1 MWTANIQP
9 FFGYFQTNPNIPKSF
24 GAILLKIPKF
34 GVFDPM
40 KAINDFLSSILPY
53 TEWPMFLLLIGGG
66 IFLIF
71 YSKFTPY
78 RYFGHAI
85 AVVSGKYDDKN
96 AKGDV
101 SSFQALSAA
110 VAATV
115 GLGNISGVAIAI
127 HDGGPGVV
135 FWIWMTALLG
145 MGIKFY
151 SGSLAIMFRDTDA
164 DGKLQGG
171 PMFYITKGMGKWAK
185 PMAIFFSICG
195 LFGFL
200 GVFTANQFTEA
211 FMGVVKPHE
220 TLLATSEFNW
230 KLGIGFILAIV
241 TSIVIFGGLSKIAK
255 VASAIVP
262 FMVGVYLLAV
272 IFVMANNAGEVL
284 PALKMIFV
292 EAWNFDTI
300 VTGGFWGL
308 VIVGVRRAMFS
319 NEAGLGSAPMYHG
332 QSRNDEP
339 TKEGLVAM
347 LGPFI
352 DTIMVCTFTA
362 VVIILSGAYLED
374 GSGITM
380 TMTAFE
386 TTLYGVGD
394 ILLMVI
400 VTAFALST
408 LFTYS
413 YYGVKCLSFLTN
425 PKVGKWYNV
434 FFIVMVVFATIA
446 SLDLVKNLIDLSY
459 ALMVIPNMI
468 AVLYLSPKVNESAK
482 NYFKKLKQGGA

>member
-1 MWTANIQP
+1 MD
-9 FFGYFQTNPNIPKSF
+9 
-24 GAILLKIPKF
+24 L
-34 GVFDPM
+34 
-40 KAINDFLSSILPY
+40 INDFIAKMLPY
-53 TEWPMFLLLIGGG
+53 TEWPMFILLILGGL
-66 IFLIF
+66 FLVF
-71 YSKFTPY
+71 YSKLLPY

-85 AVVSGKYDDKN
+85 AITMGKHDKKE

-135 FWIWMTALLG
+135 FWIWMTALIG
-145 MGIKFY
+145 MCIKFY
-151 SGSLAIMFRDTDA
+151 SCSLSIMFRGTDA
-164 DGKLQGG
+164 DGNLQGG
-171 PMFYITKGMGKWAK
+171 PMYYITKGLGEKAR
-185 PMAIFFSICG
+185 PLAIFFAICG

-200 GVFTANQFTEA
+200 GVFTANQFTET
-211 FMGVVKPHE
+211 FMSVIEPSQTIYAMSDV
-220 TLLATSEFNW
+220 NW
-230 KLGIGFILAIV
+230 KWTIGFVLAGV
-241 TSIVIFGGLSKIAK
+241 TSIVIFGGLTKIAK

-262 FMVGVYLLAV
+262 FMVAVYLIAV
-272 IFVMANNAGEVL
+272 VVVMALNASEIM
-284 PALKMIFV
+284 PALKMIIT
-292 EAWNFDTI
+292 EAWNFNTI

-308 VIVGVRRAMFS
+308 VIIGVRRAMFS

-332 QSRNDEP
+332 QSKTDNP
-339 TKEGLVAM
+339 IKEGLVAM

-374 GSGITM
+374 QSGIVM
-380 TMTAFE
+380 TLSAFE
-386 TTLYGVGD
+386 KTLYGFGD
-394 ILLMVI
+394 DLLMLI

-425 PKVGKWYNV
+425 AKIGKFYNWYFV
-434 FFIVMVVFATIA
+434 VMIVFAAVA

-468 AVLYLSPKVNESAK
+468 AVLLLAPKVNKAANE
-482 NYFKKLKQGGA
+482 YFKKLKNGGA

>member
-1 MWTANIQP
+1 M
-9 FFGYFQTNPNIPKSF
+9 
-24 GAILLKIPKF
+24 
-34 GVFDPM
+34 D
-40 KAINDFLSSILPY
+40 AINDFISSALPY
-53 TEWPMFLLLIGGG
+53 TEWPMFLLLIAGGL
-66 IFLIF
+66 FLVI
-71 YSKFTPY
+71 YSKFLPY

-85 AVVSGKYDDKN
+85 AITAGKYDDKN

-135 FWIWMTALLG
+135 FWIWATALIG
-145 MGIKFY
+145 MCIKFY
-151 SGSLAIMFRDTDA
+151 SCSLSIMFRGTDSE
-164 DGKLQGG
+164 GRLQGG
-171 PMFYITKGMGKWAK
+171 PMFYITQGLGQRAR
-185 PMAIFFSICG
+185 PLAIFFAVCG

-200 GVFTANQFTEA
+200 GVFTANQFTET
-211 FMGVVKPHE
+211 FMSVVEPSSTLFEMSELNWKW
-220 TLLATSEFNW
+220 TIGFLLAIITSF
-230 KLGIGFILAIV
+230 
-241 TSIVIFGGLSKIAK
+241 VIFGGLHKIAK
-255 VASAIVP
+255 VASALVP
-262 FMVGVYLLAV
+262 FMVAIYLIAV
-272 IFVMANNAGEVL
+272 IVVMALNASQVL
-284 PALKMIFV
+284 PSLKMIIT
-292 EAWNFDTI
+292 EAWNFKTV

-308 VIVGVRRAMFS
+308 VIIGIRRAMFS

-339 TKEGLVAM
+339 IREGLVAM

-374 GSGITM
+374 SSGIVM
-380 TMTAFE
+380 TLTAFE
-386 TTLYGVGD
+386 RTLFGYGD
-394 ILLMVI
+394 DLLMLI

-425 PKVGKWYNV
+425 AKIGKFYNV
-434 FFIVMVVFATIA
+434 YFVVMIVFAAVA
-446 SLDLVKNLIDLSY
+446 SLELVKNLIDLSY

-468 AVLYLSPKVNESAK
+468 AVLLLAPKVNKAATA
-482 NYFKKLKQGGA
+482 YFKKLKDGRT

>member
-1 MWTANIQP
+1 ME
-9 FFGYFQTNPNIPKSF
+9 
-24 GAILLKIPKF
+24 L
-34 GVFDPM
+34 
-40 KAINDFLSSILPY
+40 INDLLSSILPY

-66 IFLIF
+66 LFLMV
-71 YSKFTPY
+71 YSKFVPF
-78 RYFGHAI
+78 RFFGHAI
-85 AVVSGKYDDKN
+85 AITAGKYDDKS

-135 FWIWMTALLG
+135 FWIWVTAIIG

-151 SGSLAIMFRDTDA
+151 SCSLAIMFRTTDA

-171 PMFYITKGMGKWAK
+171 PMYYITKGLGEKWK
-185 PMAIFFSICG
+185 PLAIFFCICG

-200 GVFTANQFTEA
+200 GVFTANQFTET
-211 FMGVVKPHE
+211 FMMVVKPE
-220 TLLATSEFNW
+220 ENIYVMDTVNW
-230 KLGIGFILAIV
+230 KWTIGLVLAVI
-241 TSIVIFGGLSKIAK
+241 TSFVIFGGLSKIAK

-262 FMVGVYLLAV
+262 FMVFIYLIAV
-272 IFVMANNAGEVL
+272 IVVMALNSEKVL
-284 PALKMIFV
+284 PSLQLIFT
-292 EAWNFDTI
+292 EAWNFNTI

-308 VIVGVRRAMFS
+308 VIIGVRRAMFS

-332 QSRNDEP
+332 QSKTDNP
-339 TKEGLVAM
+339 IKEGLVAM

-362 VVIILSGAYLED
+362 IVIILSGAYTED
-374 GSGITM
+374 VSGILM
-380 TMTAFE
+380 TLKAFE
-386 TTLYGVGD
+386 STLFGYGD
-394 ILLMVI
+394 SLLMLI

-413 YYGVKCLSFLTN
+413 YYGVKSLSFLTN
-425 PKVGKWYNV
+425 PKIGKLYNV
-434 FFIVMVVFATIA
+434 YFVIMIIFAAVA
-446 SLDLVKNLIDLSY
+446 SLELVKNLIDLSY

-468 AVLYLSPKVNESAK
+468 AVLLLAPKVNVAAAA
-482 NYFKKLKQGGA
+482 YFKKLKNDRA

>member
-1 MWTANIQP
+1 METINEILAQLIP
-9 FFGYFQTNPNIPKSF
+9 F
-24 GAILLKIPKF
+24 
-34 GVFDPM
+34 
-40 KAINDFLSSILPY
+40 
-53 TEWPMFLLLIGGG
+53 TEWPMFILLIGGG
-66 IFLIF
+66 LFLVC
-71 YSKFTPY
+71 YSKFLPY

-85 AVVSGKYDDKN
+85 AITAGKYDDKT

-135 FWIWMTALLG
+135 FWIWVTALIG
-145 MGIKFY
+145 MCIKFY
-151 SGSLAIMFRDTDA
+151 SCSLSIMFRGKDS

-171 PMFYITKGMGKWAK
+171 PMFYITQGLGPKAK
-185 PMAIFFSICG
+185 PLAIFFAVCG

-200 GVFTANQFTEA
+200 GVFTANQFTET
-211 FMGVVKPHE
+211 FMSVIEPSKTIFEMDE
-220 TLLATSEFNW
+220 TNW
-230 KLGIGFILAIV
+230 KWTVGFVLAIV
-241 TSIVIFGGLSKIAK
+241 TSFVIFGGLTKIAK

-262 FMVGVYLLAV
+262 FMVAVYLIAV
-272 IFVMANNAGEVL
+272 IVVMAMNASQIM
-284 PALKMIFV
+284 PSLKLILT
-292 EAWNFDTI
+292 EAWNFKTV

-308 VIVGVRRAMFS
+308 VIIGIRRAMFS

-332 QSRNDEP
+332 QSKTDNP
-339 TKEGLVAM
+339 IKEGLVAM

-352 DTIMVCTFTA
+352 DTILVCTFTA

-374 GSGITM
+374 QSGIVM
-380 TMTAFE
+380 TLTAFE
-386 TTLYGVGD
+386 RTLFGYGD
-394 ILLMVI
+394 DLLMII
-400 VTAFALST
+400 VSAFALST

-425 PKVGKWYNV
+425 AKIGKFYNWYFV
-434 FFIVMVVFATIA
+434 IMIVFAAVA

-468 AVLYLSPKVNESAK
+468 AVLLLAPKVNKATK
-482 NYFKKLKQGGA
+482 AYFKDLRNERA

>member
-1 MWTANIQP
+1 MRYN
-9 FFGYFQTNPNIPKSF
+9 YR
-24 GAILLKIPKF
+24 KF
-34 GVFDPM
+34 YLRGFTPM
-40 KAINDFLSSILPY
+40 EVINDFIASVLPL
-53 TEWPMFLLLIGGG
+53 TEWPMFILLIGGG
-66 IFLIF
+66 LFLVL
-71 YSKFTPY
+71 YSKFIPY

-85 AVVSGKYDDKN
+85 AITAGKYDDKN
-96 AKGDV
+96 AVGDV

-145 MGIKFY
+145 MCIKFY
-151 SGSLAIMFRDTDA
+151 SCSLAIMFRGTDS

-171 PMFYITKGMGKWAK
+171 PMFYITKGLGPKGK
-185 PMAIFFSICG
+185 PLAIFFAICG

-200 GVFTANQFTEA
+200 GVFTANQFTET
-211 FMGVVKPHE
+211 FMSVVEPSE
-220 TLLATSEFNW
+220 TLFAMDEMTW
-230 KLGIGFILAIV
+230 KWTVGFVLAII
-241 TSIVIFGGLSKIAK
+241 TSFVIFGGLTKIAK
-255 VASAIVP
+255 VASALVP
-262 FMVGVYLLAV
+262 FMVAIYLVAV
-272 IFVMANNAGEVL
+272 IVVMVLNASQII
-284 PALKMIFV
+284 PALKMIIT
-292 EAWNFDTI
+292 EAWNFKSL

-308 VIVGVRRAMFS
+308 VIIGIRRAMFS

-332 QSRNDEP
+332 QSKTDNP
-339 TKEGLVAM
+339 IKEGLVAM

-374 GSGITM
+374 ASGIVM
-380 TMTAFE
+380 TLSAFE
-386 TTLYGVGD
+386 TTLFGFGD
-394 ILLMVI
+394 DLLMLI

-425 PKVGKWYNV
+425 AKIGKLYNWYFV
-434 FFIVMVVFATIA
+434 IMIVFAAVA
-446 SLDLVKNLIDLSY
+446 SLELVKNLIDLSY

-468 AVLYLSPKVNESAK
+468 AVLLLAPKVNAAART
-482 NYFKKLKQGGA
+482 YFEKLKHGNT